1 MLWLENIYRFFSVL
15 SFQDTIAPRVVQG
28 RSPIRI
34 AYGDGGSRC
43 RQGPT
48 ALRFPLSTFLDSSM
62 VEHSAVNR
70 RVVGSSPTR
79 GVNDIRCLREIS
91 CNEVAGC
98 PRREQTDSLCHGD
111 IDEVDVG

>member
-1 MLWLENIYRFFSVL
+1 MNNDLIAKRLSQGDIAYLVSKMRDAVPARDEVDVGYLTN
-15 SFQDTIAPRVVQG
+15 SFQCSVVKVFAPRVVQG

-79 GVNDIRCLREIS
+79 GVNVVRCH
-91 CNEVAGC
+91 
-98 PRREQTDSLCHGD
+98 RR
-111 IDEVDVG
+111 